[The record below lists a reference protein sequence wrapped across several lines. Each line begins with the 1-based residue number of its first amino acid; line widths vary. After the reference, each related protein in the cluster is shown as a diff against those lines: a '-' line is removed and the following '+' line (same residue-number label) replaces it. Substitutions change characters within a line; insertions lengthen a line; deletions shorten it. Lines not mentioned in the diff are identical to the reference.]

1 MSNNKKISDLPQTNY
16 ISDDALIPIVQNKQ
30 NNVVTVKELSDKVG
44 ERHDTAIAQLW
55 HELQKVGGGEFVP
68 KTKNMLASLQWQ
80 MNKLRK
86 ANECKDREQDNQLI
100 LLNKAL
106 RDTVSKTIIHGNEL
120 AKLNAEM
127 KIANANISYLQND
140 VKQAKEDTT
149 YLNSAY
155 TYLSNYVHFSP
166 SDYWENQD
174 NVTNVETI
182 YTL

>member
-1 MSNNKKISDLPQTNY
+1 MSNNLKISDLPQTNY
-16 ISDDALIPIVQNKQ
+16 ISDDALIPIVQNRQ

-44 ERHDTAIAQLW
+44 ERHDRSIAQLW
-55 HELQKVGGGEFVP
+55 HELKKVGGGEFVP

-80 MNKLRK
+80 LNELRK
-86 ANECKDREQDNQLI
+86 SNECKDKEQDSQLV

-120 AKLNAEM
+120 AQLNAEM
-127 KIANANISYLQND
+127 KIANANITYMQGD
-140 VKQAKEDTT
+140 VKQVKEDTT
-149 YLNSAY
+149 YLKDAY

-166 SDYWENQD
+166 SEYWENQD